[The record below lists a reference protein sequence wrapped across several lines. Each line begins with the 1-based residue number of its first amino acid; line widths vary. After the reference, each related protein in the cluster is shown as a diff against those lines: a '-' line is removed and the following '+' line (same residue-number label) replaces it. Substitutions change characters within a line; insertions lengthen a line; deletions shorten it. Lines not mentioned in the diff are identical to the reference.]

1 MFKSLCVYRK
11 KYAEKE
17 KLKWGLQSIYLAWL
31 SIWLDFMAFRS
42 YFIGYVYGDVM
53 VGFNRPYMDD

>member
-17 KLKWGLQSIYLAWL
+17 KLKWGLQSTYLAWL
-31 SIWLDFMAFRS
+31 LMVLLAL
-42 YFIGYVYGDVM
+42 
-53 VGFNRPYMDD
+53 VGFYGF